1 MTLKLFQYLDD
12 NINSAPPKY
21 QSCSFKT
28 VGVVWIQRSKMAVIL
43 YTVVPRNSGLQNSGL
58 PLSSGQFL
66 GDQLFY
72 VVIPP

>member
-43 YTVVPRNSGLQNSGL
+43 YIYIDLKAEIFKAKKNFGPHNC
-58 PLSSGQFL
+58 SSFAKK
-66 GDQLFY
+66 
-72 VVIPP
+72 

>member
-21 QSCSFKT
+21 QSCSCKT

-43 YTVVPRNSGLQNSGL
+43 YFLCSILVETRRGKCDCSKRAQQKMILTTDLNS
-58 PLSSGQFL
+58 
-66 GDQLFY
+66 
-72 VVIPP
+72 

>member
-43 YTVVPRNSGLQNSGL
+43 YILAKHP
-58 PLSSGQFL
+58 SSTQ
-66 GDQLFY
+66 DH
-72 VVIPP
+72 

>member
-43 YTVVPRNSGLQNSGL
+43 YIYRFGSADYFEPASC
-58 PLSSGQFL
+58 
-66 GDQLFY
+66 
-72 VVIPP
+72 

>member
-1 MTLKLFQYLDD
+1 MEYHFTEKDTLKMKFKPGLRLGGY
-12 NINSAPPKY
+12 NSVTK
-21 QSCSFKT
+21 C
-28 VGVVWIQRSKMAVIL
+28 
-43 YTVVPRNSGLQNSGL
+43 TVVPCNSGLQNSGL

>member
-43 YTVVPRNSGLQNSGL
+43 YIYRLDMKCRNSTRD
-58 PLSSGQFL
+58 L
-66 GDQLFY
+66 G
-72 VVIPP
+72 IHSI

>member
-43 YTVVPRNSGLQNSGL
+43 YFIILDSL
-58 PLSSGQFL
+58 
-66 GDQLFY
+66 
-72 VVIPP
+72 

>member
-21 QSCSFKT
+21 QSFSFKT

-43 YTVVPRNSGLQNSGL
+43 YIYRYIDYFPETLVLNL
-58 PLSSGQFL
+58 
-66 GDQLFY
+66 
-72 VVIPP
+72 